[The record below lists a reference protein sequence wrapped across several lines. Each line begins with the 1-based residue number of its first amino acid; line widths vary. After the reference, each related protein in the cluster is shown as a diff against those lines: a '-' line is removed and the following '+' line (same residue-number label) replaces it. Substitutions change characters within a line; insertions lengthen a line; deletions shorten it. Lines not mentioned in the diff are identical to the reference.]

1 MEGTAVEAGAL
12 ACPMC
17 TDRGRPRLMLAQ
29 TVASTAKLC
38 EPCVKYV
45 ARRPLGDCTQCGL
58 SPRAAETVASGTP
71 CCWKCYRARGR
82 HNAEAADGENGGS
95 PGLQSLHRRR
105 RLGADGRSMPLGDV
119 TNLLGGAEN
128 GERAGGVD
136 PSGPGPQRPARE
148 RRRPG
153 WLSGH
158 DTSGPGGVRLP
169 TSASQEAEAAETV
182 RREEA
187 EARRRVEAAEHA
199 ERVRVESAAAAERV
213 RVETA
218 AAAERARAEM
228 ERQRELAAAA
238 KRERDILTAEK
249 RFRADYA
256 RRVALPD
263 APCLN
268 CREQYPGQPMR
279 RTGMCQRCS
288 GSEHAALMW
297 SAANRMDPGEV
308 PPALQGLKRMLIARA
323 TPIMKVHVAPKGQLR
338 YTGHTLFLE
347 QRIERIASKLPRA
360 PADCPVLVMHRRP
373 ARPANDGDPATEP
386 GLKVRVR
393 RERVLHALLWLRHN
407 NPYYHDVEMDEEAL
421 ALLPVDDEVEVGG
434 VFAVVEGEDG
444 AAGAGGGATG
454 PAQGPNGDE
463 ADPGERESM
472 LPPGAGAGLT
482 EREELARAAAA
493 AGAAP
498 GSNATPTP
506 LSPFVYPENGE
517 EALDEWGTE
526 GLFTMAFPHQ
536 FPHGEGDISTLRDV
550 SVKLGEWGKH
560 LINYHDGRFADDP
573 RLRYVLLNMIQ
584 RRQLQQTGMVF
595 VRKHGLGEATVEDL
609 RDLLNNADGGLN
621 KLADSAMRFT
631 GSLRGSRAYWVRC
644 GKELRLMVRQL
655 GNPAVFLTLSC
666 ADMHSPE
673 FEPVLNPPNR
683 PHIATRPAAVIQRPD
698 AVVRAF
704 HARVQAL
711 VDKVLTPLFGLEDFW
726 YRYEMQQR
734 GSVHLHGVL
743 WLRGQPVRGDGP
755 TLPNAELETA
765 IKAFFDGSGG
775 GVDVGVQGGCGME
788 VVARLYEDALPTADA
803 PSARTP
809 EQIHAIGV
817 QADFEQLVNA
827 TQAHRCYPTY
837 CLVGASKRVARDRP
851 ACRFEFPLP
860 PADKYTIVYNANRG
874 GQPELVVPRRPEDAR
889 GARYNPILT
898 RIWRA
903 NTDVSPVLD
912 MSAVLRYV
920 AKYIAKPEVA
930 STACREVFGAVVDQL
945 DDTAPAVRA
954 IRRLMNTAAGE
965 HDYAAQEVMLLLLT
979 IPLHSSSRTT
989 VYARV
994 GGADGLAR
1002 VRGTRLRPEG
1012 DDVWDPE
1019 AAAYRDREEEEREEW
1034 EHAGGGGDP
1043 DADED
1048 EDEGTARGECAWV
1061 RTYIKRKVTDEALTL
1076 REFMKTRT
1084 TTGTPR
1090 RGKDAIVGFSPY
1102 LPALLEDD
1110 DAISELWAEQRLLID
1125 TPWRVRT
1132 AVRGEHATWVDAL
1145 IAAAEHA
1152 PHLLDD
1158 VRAMRT
1164 AREEGR
1170 RRPAA
1175 ATDGDDGYNDEDEL
1189 DEDMARQPPRVQDLW
1204 MQLAGQPHRQRAP
1217 GERDDF
1223 GGPHGRPD
1231 IDWEAAYQLY
1241 DAVDAARVAAAVQE
1255 ASRAAPGAA
1264 DTGPPIDPAT
1274 LQGVQRELYD
1284 LCAAHDQAF
1293 RNGAAPAPLRLIV
1306 SGTAGTGK
1314 SYMLGAIRQHLGP
1327 AVAVVAAP
1335 TGAAARNIGGSTLH
1349 SLLAIPAKKGGG
1361 DGVSPLKDARLLALQ
1376 ETFAHVR
1383 YLVID
1388 EKSMVGARLLA
1399 AVDARLRQA
1408 HPAHSDQPFGGMSVV
1423 LVGDFGQLPPVGD
1436 APMFSTSSVGA
1447 AQPDAATKAGRA
1459 AYRSF
1464 FGAFELEQVH
1474 RQAGDEQAQFRA
1486 LLAALHDGGLD
1497 REQWQLLCTR
1507 RTRPDDPAIVN
1518 LPRLYANAADV
1529 LAYNLERLHR
1539 VCPDAAVVRAEHSDG
1554 TAAKAATDLAG
1565 GLPAQTYLGT
1575 GATVMLTANL
1585 AVQLG
1590 LVNGARGTVVAVVY
1604 APGTAPP
1611 ALPVSVVVRFE
1622 GYTGPSLTAWPG
1634 CVPIVPLKRTWTDHD
1649 GTTRWRIQI
1658 PLVLA
1663 WAVTIHKSQGM
1674 SLDGAALDAGEK
1686 EFAAGLTFVG
1696 VSRVR
1701 TLAGLHLIGQTEHLN
1716 FSRFQQ
1722 LGGKAGEQRLR
1733 EDARL
1738 RALSTTTSLA
1748 FHQDGL
1754 AGVLA
1759 LNSDVLSTYV
1769 VPPQG
1774 PPRAARARRGGAGRG
1789 RSAGAAGAGR
1799 GPGAGAAGAARGPS
1813 AAGAARGPGAAGA
1826 SRGRSAGAGRGRGL
1840 GGGRV

>member
-1 MEGTAVEAGAL
+1 MEWSYADALGQLDAGQT

-17 TDRGRPRLMLAQ
+17 SERHRDVMPATHVGADGR
-29 TVASTAKLC
+29 VYC

-58 SPRAAETVASGTP
+58 SPRAAATVL
-71 CCWKCYRARGR
+71 
-82 HNAEAADGENGGS
+82 DGLAVCKRCS
-95 PGLQSLHRRR
+95 TVMRRR
-105 RLGADGRSMPLGDV
+105 RAVENDGQERDDPEEQSPTRRRRGDAAMLGDI
-119 TNLLGGAEN
+119 TNLLGGADD
-128 GERAGGVD
+128 GPQAGGETD
-136 PSGPGPQRPARE
+136 AATRPVRK
-148 RRRPG
+148 RRRPT

-158 DTSGPGGVRLP
+158 DTSGPGGIHLP
-169 TSASQEAEAAETV
+169 TSASQDAEAAETV

-199 ERVRVESAAAAERV
+199 ERVRVESAAAAER
-213 RVETA
+213 
-218 AAAERARAEM
+218 ARTEM

-249 RFRADYA
+249 RFQADYA

-308 PPALQGLKRMLIARA
+308 PPALQSLTEAERMLIARA

-373 ARPANDGDPATEP
+373 ACPANDGDPATEP

-393 RERVLHALLWLRHN
+393 RERVLQALLWLRNN
-407 NPYYHDVEMDEEAL
+407 NPYYRDVEMDEEAL

-434 VFAVVEGEDG
+434 VFAVEEREDG

-765 IKAFFDGSGG
+765 IKAFFDRSGG

-809 EQIHAIGV
+809 EQIRAIGV

-837 CLVGASKRVARDRP
+837 CLVGASKRVARGRP

-912 MSAVLRYV
+912 MPAVLRYV

-989 VYARV
+989 VTARI
-994 GGADGLAR
+994 GGTGGLAR
-1002 VRGTRLRPEG
+1002 VRGTRLQQEG
-1012 DDVWDPE
+1012 DEVWDPE
-1019 AAAYRDREEEEREEW
+1019 AAAYRERDDEDEEHRGG
-1034 EHAGGGGDP
+1034 AGGADP
-1043 DADED
+1043 DEDEDED
-1048 EDEGTARGECAWV
+1048 EDEGRGECAWV
-1061 RTYIKRKVTDEALTL
+1061 RTYIKRKPVDNTLTL

-1110 DAISELWAEQRLLID
+1110 DAISEQWAEQRLLID
-1125 TPWRVRT
+1125 TPWRDRV

-1145 IAAAEHA
+1145 NAAAAHA

-1158 VRAMRT
+1158 VRAMRA

-1170 RRPAA
+1170 RRPVERNP
-1175 ATDGDDGYNDEDEL
+1175 DGDEDNDEDEA
-1189 DEDMARQPPRVQDLW
+1189 DEDMAHQPPRVQELW
-1204 MQLAGQPHRQRAP
+1204 MQLAGQPHRPRAP
-1217 GERDDF
+1217 GERDAF
-1223 GGPHGRPD
+1223 GARDGRPD
-1231 IDWEAAYQLY
+1231 IDWEAAYQVY
-1241 DAVDAARVAAAVQE
+1241 DPEDAARVTAAVQQ

-1293 RNGAAPAPLRLIV
+1293 RDGAAPAPLRLVV

-1314 SYMLGAIRQHLGP
+1314 SYVLGAIRQHLGP

-1376 ETFAHVR
+1376 ETFADVR

-1388 EKSMVGARLLA
+1388 EKSMVGARVLA

-1408 HPAHSDQPFGGMSVV
+1408 YPARSDQPFGGVSVI

-1436 APMFSTSSVGA
+1436 APVFSTTSAGA
-1447 AQPDAATKAGRA
+1447 AQPDAATAAGRA

-1464 FGAFELEQVH
+1464 FGAFQLEQVH
-1474 RQAGDEQAQFRA
+1474 RQAGDEQAQFRT

-1507 RTRPDDPAIVN
+1507 RTRPDDPTIVN
-1518 LPRLYANAADV
+1518 LPRLYANAASV

-1554 TAAKAATDLAG
+1554 TAGKAATDLAG
-1565 GLPAQTYLGT
+1565 GLPVQTYLGT

-1622 GYTGPSLTAWPG
+1622 GYTGPSLAAWPG
-1634 CVPIVPLKRTWTDHD
+1634 CVPIAPLKRTWTDHD
-1649 GTTRWRIQI
+1649 GTTRWRLQV

-1701 TLAGLHLIGQTEHLN
+1701 TLAGLHLIGPTEHLN
-1716 FSRFQQ
+1716 LSRFQQ

-1748 FHQDGL
+1748 FHQNGL
-1754 AGVLA
+1754 AGVLS
-1759 LNSDVLSTYV
+1759 LNSDALSMYV
-1769 VPPQG
+1769 VPPPG
-1774 PPRAARARRGGAGRG
+1774 PARKRGSRAGAGRG
-1789 RSAGAAGAGR
+1789 RGASAGRGRGASAAGAGAGQGRGAGAAGAGR
-1799 GPGAGAAGAARGPS
+1799 GRG
-1813 AAGAARGPGAAGA
+1813 
-1826 SRGRSAGAGRGRGL
+1826 AGAGRGRWR